1 MEAELLCLLFLRL
14 CLGYENEEKNDKLPR
29 PFLSAWPSSV
39 VRPKSNVTLQCWTHF
54 QNVTVMLGKVHDS
67 EYQQEQSS
75 VGREAE
81 FPLTDLQPEDAGG
94 YFCAYKTAAS
104 LEWSRRSQNLQL
116 VVTGSLQ
123 EPSLSVKSTS
133 TMTPGHRTL
142 HCLIPSNG
150 SECFMIALLKT
161 GIPEPLQTKKERN
174 NQTDFMLWNVTSK
187 DSGNYSC
194 IHYQCNWPHLGSS
207 PSHSLQIWVTD
218 EPSVS
223 GTPSLKTDR
232 VGGDE
237 GNPPEPAD
245 TGRIFLA
252 TFSCLC
258 ISLLF
263 ISIFLIYRCTQRGSS
278 HEESPKR

>member
-1 MEAELLCLLFLRL
+1 MDWL

-223 GTPSLKTDR
+223 GTPSLKTDSYNQESTSFSSEEPPG
-232 VGGDE
+232 VTHAELDIHVSSEVAFVPVEEPPGSCDCAVVEAEGGDPVQE
-237 GNPPEPAD
+237 GGD
-245 TGRIFLA
+245 G
-252 TFSCLC
+252 
-258 ISLLF
+258 
-263 ISIFLIYRCTQRGSS
+263 
-278 HEESPKR
+278 